1 MRQLELRSAVA
12 SARGDAS
19 LNSRLSGTD
28 EYRLKNVTI
37 KTFLPDPGVHHTPS
51 SCMRRAAGGG
61 SCMRRCVGS
70 PATPREARPFHGL
83 IERDR
88 ALRAAFLPEVR
99 EFISQGELI
108 SGWLCARRGAVAPG
122 PYLGPQHGW
131 KVRDIARYCA
141 ILCDTFRYLA
151 INHEL
156 GEGSRTLMWTRRV
169 ECAGASARPTSASSR
184 VGGWKFLFL

>member
-1 MRQLELRSAVA
+1 
-12 SARGDAS
+12 
-19 LNSRLSGTD
+19 
-28 EYRLKNVTI
+28 
-37 KTFLPDPGVHHTPS
+37 
-51 SCMRRAAGGG
+51 MRRAAGGG

-99 EFISQGELI
+99 EFISQGVLI

-122 PYLGPQHGW
+122 PPTWLEGARYCAIL
-131 KVRDIARYCA
+131 RDIARYRA

-156 GEGSRTLMWTRRV
+156 SKILAK
-169 ECAGASARPTSASSR
+169 AGLFGCETSA
-184 VGGWKFLFL
+184 

>member
-1 MRQLELRSAVA
+1 MVIPSVAGIFRNIVAAIFRDLSRYSPIFSDIPEQLHAQGCRRWILHASMR
-12 SARGDAS
+12 
-19 LNSRLSGTD
+19 
-28 EYRLKNVTI
+28 
-37 KTFLPDPGVHHTPS
+37 P
-51 SCMRRAAGGG
+51 
-61 SCMRRCVGS
+61 GS

-99 EFISQGELI
+99 EFISQGVLI

-141 ILCDTFRYLA
+141 ILRDIARYCA
-151 INHEL
+151 I
-156 GEGSRTLMWTRRV
+156 R
-169 ECAGASARPTSASSR
+169 
-184 VGGWKFLFL
+184 FDI

>member
-1 MRQLELRSAVA
+1 ML
-12 SARGDAS
+12 
-19 LNSRLSGTD
+19 
-28 EYRLKNVTI
+28 
-37 KTFLPDPGVHHTPS
+37 
-51 SCMRRAAGGG
+51 
-61 SCMRRCVGS
+61 RCVGS
-70 PATPREARPFHGL
+70 SATPREARPFHGL

-108 SGWLCARRGAVAPG
+108 SGWLCARRGVVAPG

-141 ILCDTFRYLA
+141 ILCDTFRYSA

-156 GEGSRTLMWTRRV
+156 SKILAKAGLGSGGELSSDAMQAPERLMPQSR
-169 ECAGASARPTSASSR
+169 ERPR
-184 VGGWKFLFL
+184 

>member
-1 MRQLELRSAVA
+1 MCGIPSVAGFFRNIVAAIFRDLSRYSPIFSDILRYSP
-12 SARGDAS
+12 
-19 LNSRLSGTD
+19 
-28 EYRLKNVTI
+28 I
-37 KTFLPDPGVHHTPS
+37 FPS

-61 SCMRRCVGS
+61 SCMLRCVGS

-99 EFISQGELI
+99 EFISQGVNKRMVV
-108 SGWLCARRGAVAPG
+108 SAQGGCGPWAPNMWLEGARYCAI
-122 PYLGPQHGW
+122 L
-131 KVRDIARYCA
+131 RDIARYCA

-156 GEGSRTLMWTRRV
+156 SKILAK
-169 ECAGASARPTSASSR
+169 AGLGTVP
-184 VGGWKFLFL
+184 

>member
-1 MRQLELRSAVA
+1 ML
-12 SARGDAS
+12 
-19 LNSRLSGTD
+19 
-28 EYRLKNVTI
+28 
-37 KTFLPDPGVHHTPS
+37 
-51 SCMRRAAGGG
+51 
-61 SCMRRCVGS
+61 RCVGS

-108 SGWLCARRGAVAPG
+108 SGWLRARRGAVAPG

-141 ILCDTFRYLA
+141 ILRDIARYRAILCDTFRYLA

-156 GEGSRTLMWTRRV
+156 SKILAK
-169 ECAGASARPTSASSR
+169 AGLLKCNVFKR
-184 VGGWKFLFL
+184 

>member
-1 MRQLELRSAVA
+1 
-12 SARGDAS
+12 
-19 LNSRLSGTD
+19 
-28 EYRLKNVTI
+28 
-37 KTFLPDPGVHHTPS
+37 
-51 SCMRRAAGGG
+51 
-61 SCMRRCVGS
+61 MRRCVGS

-99 EFISQGELI
+99 EFISQGVLI

-141 ILCDTFRYLA
+141 ILRDIARYCA
-151 INHEL
+151 I
-156 GEGSRTLMWTRRV
+156 R
-169 ECAGASARPTSASSR
+169 
-184 VGGWKFLFL
+184 FDI

>member
-1 MRQLELRSAVA
+1 
-12 SARGDAS
+12 
-19 LNSRLSGTD
+19 
-28 EYRLKNVTI
+28 
-37 KTFLPDPGVHHTPS
+37 
-51 SCMRRAAGGG
+51 MRRAAGGG

-108 SGWLCARRGAVAPG
+108 SGWLRARRGAVAPG

-141 ILCDTFRYLA
+141 ILAISRDIVRYVS
-151 INHEL
+151 IFSDK
-156 GEGSRTLMWTRRV
+156 SR
-169 ECAGASARPTSASSR
+169 AFKNSG
-184 VGGWKFLFL
+184 